1 MRLGEGRGV
10 APTRQTRMGLR
21 SRLIG
26 WAAAYALVLH
36 AVLAGAVATQ
46 LAASA
51 TAPGFEICLGDADGA
66 PIPGHGHT
74 QHENCAI
81 HCAAFAGGLAALAVT
96 LIAQIFPP
104 RRAPRAPRRVLHPAI
119 DLLCRAGR
127 SRAPPRPA

>member
-1 MRLGEGRGV
+1 M
-10 APTRQTRMGLR
+10 RMGLG

-51 TAPGFEICLGDADGA
+51 TAPDFEICLGDPDGA
-66 PIPGHGHT
+66 PMPGHGQT

-81 HCAAFAGGLAALAVT
+81 HCATVAGGLAALAVA
-96 LIAQIFPP
+96 LIALIFRP
-104 RRAPRAPRRVLHPAI
+104 RSAPLAPRRVFDPAI
-119 DLLCRAGR
+119 ALLCRAGR
-127 SRAPPRPA
+127 CRAPPRPA